1 MKTEDAVTQVKNPNY
16 TALHILNV
24 CVDRPSV
31 FSVQTTVQLAQYTV
45 PGHTIILF
53 PLKFLHKI
61 YRKLLFF
68 SKTSVLNAMWL
79 CE

>member
-24 CVDRPSV
+24 RVDRPSV

-45 PGHTIILF
+45 PGHTIF

-68 SKTSVLNAMWL
+68 SRLVS
-79 CE
+79 

>member
-24 CVDRPSV
+24 RPSV
-31 FSVQTTVQLAQYTV
+31 FSVQTTVQLALQYTV
-45 PGHTIILF
+45 PGHTIF

-61 YRKLLFF
+61 YRKLLSF
-68 SKTSVLNAMWL
+68 SRLVS
-79 CE
+79 